1 MNLFFTM
8 LSHYVHNKGTLMHK
22 TIVLLSCVM
31 SLAILPACGGKKSY
45 LPAPC
50 TQEEEQPEFDKHKEI
65 GLED

>member
-1 MNLFFTM
+1 
-8 LSHYVHNKGTLMHK
+8 MHK